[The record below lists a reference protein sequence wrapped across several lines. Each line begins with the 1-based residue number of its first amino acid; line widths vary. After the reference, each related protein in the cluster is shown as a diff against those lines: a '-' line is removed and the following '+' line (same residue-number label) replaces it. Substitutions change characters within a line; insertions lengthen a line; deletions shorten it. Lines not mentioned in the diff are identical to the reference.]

1 MKKTLLISLL
11 VLFFLFLTMTETQ
24 ASSERCSSQ
33 SSYLSLSLFQ
43 HPRGVGFKQRLFR
56 NVYASGQLDYLSSAN
71 DLEIQTGAL
80 YMIPRKLFIF
90 QFYGGA
96 GLQFSRNTG
105 YQYPYIN
112 LGTRFLFL
120 FSEVIHPLQR
130 QASPKYRFGLS
141 FSF

>member
-1 MKKTLLISLL
+1 M
-11 VLFFLFLTMTETQ
+11 
-24 ASSERCSSQ
+24 
-33 SSYLSLSLFQ
+33 
-43 HPRGVGFKQRLFR
+43 
-56 NVYASGQLDYLSSAN
+56 DYVSSAS
-71 DLEIQTGAL
+71 DLEFQTGAL
-80 YMIPRKLFIF
+80 YIIPKKILIF

-120 FSEVIHPLQR
+120 FSEVIHPLRHGTQPR
-130 QASPKYRFGLS
+130 YRFGLS

>member
-1 MKKTLLISLL
+1 MKKILLISLL
-11 VLFFLFLTMTETQ
+11 VLFFLFLTMTEAQ

-33 SSYLSLSLFQ
+33 SSYLSLSLFH
-43 HPRGVGFKQRLFR
+43 HPKGVGLKQRLFR
-56 NVYASGQLDYLSSAN
+56 NVYASGHLDFLSSVN

-80 YMIPRKLFIF
+80 YIIPRKIFIF

-96 GLQFSRNTG
+96 GVQFSRNTG

-120 FSEVIHPLQR
+120 FSEVFHPLQR
-130 QASPKYRFGLS
+130 QAPPKYRFGLS

>member
-1 MKKTLLISLL
+1 MKKTLMISLL
-11 VLFFLFLTMTETQ
+11 VLFFFFLTMAETQ
-24 ASSERCSSQ
+24 ASSERCSSK
-33 SSYLSLSLFQ
+33 SSYLSLSLFH
-43 HPRGVGFKQRLFR
+43 HPKGFGLKQRIFQ
-56 NVYASGQLDYLSSAN
+56 NVYVSGQLEYLSSVN

-80 YMIPRKLFIF
+80 YMIPRKFFIF

-105 YQYPYIN
+105 YQYPYLN

-120 FSEVIHPLQR
+120 FTEVTHPLQR
-130 QASPKYRFGLS
+130 QATPNYRFGLS

>member
-1 MKKTLLISLL
+1 MKKKLLISSL
-11 VLFFLFLTMTETQ
+11 VLCFLFLTMAEIQ
-24 ASSERCSSQ
+24 ARSERYSSQ
-33 SSYLSLSLFQ
+33 SSYLNLSIFK
-43 HPRGVGFKQRLFR
+43 HPKGVGFKQRLFR
-56 NVYASGQLDYLSSAN
+56 NVYASGQLDYISSSN

-80 YMIPRKLFIF
+80 YMIPRKIFIF

-105 YQYPYIN
+105 YQYPYLN

-120 FSEVIHPLQR
+120 FSEVIHPLER
-130 QASPKYRFGLS
+130 QATPKYRFGLS